1 MTRCEELL
9 NEQYQRV
16 KEVIEYLPSTD
27 VLENIKEGQ
36 EQGMKMWLQVKKQ
49 NSMVESEKEGYSES
63 IKMGDSYL
71 NMYALPCS

>member
-1 MTRCEELL
+1 M
-9 NEQYQRV
+9 
-16 KEVIEYLPSTD
+16 KEVIEYLPSID

-63 IKMGDSYL
+63 INGRQLSEHVCTSL
-71 NMYALPCS
+71 

>member
-1 MTRCEELL
+1 M
-9 NEQYQRV
+9 
-16 KEVIEYLPSTD
+16 KEVIEYLPSID

-63 IKMGDSYL
+63 INGIQLSEHVCTSL
-71 NMYALPCS
+71 